1 MEIKK
6 KLTVTR
12 EEGVGHN
19 GGKKGKG
26 RQGMCIKDPWT
37 EPTGEGRMGK
47 AGETNGEMGQ
57 V

>member
-1 MEIKK
+1 M
-6 KLTVTR
+6 
-12 EEGVGHN
+12 GHN

-47 AGETNGEMGQ
+47 AGETNGKMGTSVIEQ
-57 V
+57 Q